1 MSGVKGRSGRKPKPP
16 LVVPKGADP
25 LAFLM
30 AVMHDVHANPRLRV
44 RAAAVAVQY
53 THRKKIERGRGRK
66 VDQQEAADRALRELP
81 PARKPQLVVSNKAK
95 KE

>member
-16 LVVPKGADP
+16 LLVPKGCDP
-25 LAFLM
+25 LTFLLS
-30 AVMHDVHANPRLRV
+30 VMHDVNANARLRV

-66 VDQQEAADRALRELP
+66 VDQAEAAEAA
-81 PARKPQLVVSNKAK
+81 ARLISTHPVPKLVK
-95 KE
+95 